1 MKPKQIKDGIYKS
14 GMTQK
19 ELAAKLETSPQNLNG
34 KIARGSFDDDELEEL
49 ADLMEVR
56 YVCRFEKPNRDE
68 EMKLQAQADILAKLA
83 KDFLT
88 CKKGEEQAILAACFN
103 EINEQR
109 KVLLE
114 KGVTEMDTPPI
125 QGLFHFW

>member
-1 MKPKQIKDGIYKS
+1 MTPKQIKDGIYKS

-34 KIARGSFDDDELEEL
+34 KIARSSFDDDELEHL
-49 ADLMEVR
+49 ADLLGVR

-68 EMKLQAQADILAKLA
+68 EMKLQAQADILADLA
-83 KDFLT
+83 QAFLT
-88 CKKGEEQAILAACFN
+88 CKPGQEQAILTACFN

-109 KVLLE
+109 KALQNE
-114 KGVTEMDTPPI
+114 
-125 QGLFHFW
+125 QAR